1 MKLIKIIVIIVAV
14 ITVTTGA
21 VAYRTLHFD
30 YGNDRFMKNMG
41 GS

>member
-14 ITVTTGA
+14 VVVITGA

-30 YGNDRFMKNMG
+30 YGD
-41 GS
+41 